1 MRKALNFAKSHIKCG
16 FKARIFIC
24 KFALLTH
31 KIDVYYFDTMYRY
44 CRAWLVEEK
53 GMVRFLTTA
62 VMLGTIIL
70 GGCTDKSQSSSEY
83 VQGEKMQL
91 KVATFNVS
99 MEATNY
105 AKADEKTFSLQA
117 LIDELAS
124 GNNQQIKNVA
134 EIIQLTQPDI
144 ILLNEFDYI
153 AEPEKG
159 VKAFLTNYLSVS
171 QNGAPAVDYPYFY
184 LAPVNTG
191 VKVPEQGKS
200 ERLTHFGFGRYPGQY
215 GMVLLSKY
223 PIDITRARTF
233 QNFLWQDM
241 PNNLMPV
248 DEQGQDWFPE
258 QSKQVMRLS
267 SKSHWDLPIDVCG
280 NEVHVLAS
288 HPTPPVFDGP
298 EDRNGRRN
306 FDEIRFWRDYLEAD
320 KASYHYDD
328 MGNQGG
334 IGKDAKFVILGDL
347 NASNVDG
354 DAYPGAIDN
363 LLKNPLVN
371 NYSAPTSKGGKE
383 NKPDNAHSAS
393 HTAGW
398 GMRADYVLPSSN
410 IEVTD
415 SGVFWPH
422 TSSEMSRLVKDRKSS
437 SDHRLVWVEMNLTKL
452 TKKCDP
458 R

>member
-1 MRKALNFAKSHIKCG
+1 
-16 FKARIFIC
+16 
-24 KFALLTH
+24 
-31 KIDVYYFDTMYRY
+31 
-44 CRAWLVEEK
+44 
-53 GMVRFLTTA
+53 
-62 VMLGTIIL
+62 MLGTIIVS
-70 GGCTDKSQSSSEY
+70 GCTETSLHNSVKVD
-83 VQGEKMQL
+83 GDKMQL

-105 AKADEKTFSLQA
+105 AKADEKAFSLQA
-117 LIDELAS
+117 LIDQLAS
-124 GNNQQIKNVA
+124 GDNQQIKNVA

-153 AEPEKG
+153 AEPDKG

-171 QNGAPAVDYPYFY
+171 QNGAQPVSYPYFY

-191 VKVPEQGKS
+191 VKVPEQASTK
-200 ERLTHFGFGRYPGQY
+200 RLTHFGFGRYPGQY
-215 GMVLLSKY
+215 GMVVLSKY
-223 PIDITRARTF
+223 PIDSSKVRTF

-248 DEQGQDWFPE
+248 DERGNDWFPE
-258 QSKQVMRLS
+258 QSKQIMRLS
-267 SKSHWDLPIDVCG
+267 SKSHWDLPINVCG

-306 FDEIRFWRDYLEAD
+306 FDEIRFWRDYLEGNET
-320 KASYHYDD
+320 SYHYDD
-328 MGNQGG
+328 KGIQGG
-334 IGKDAKFVILGDL
+334 IVKDAKFVILGDL

-371 NYSAPTSKGGKE
+371 SYTAPTSKGGKE
-383 NKPDNAHSAS
+383 NKPDNAHSSS

-410 IEVTD
+410 IEVTA
-415 SGVFWPH
+415 SGVFWP
-422 TSSEMSRLVKDRKSS
+422 SSLNEMSRLVKDRRSS

-452 TKKCDP
+452 ANKCDP